1 MSAQDVDMLLV
12 VVLSG
17 VFLFFFFREILREYW
32 RKAGSE
38 NQEKHQNQVRLR

>member
-32 RKAGSE
+32 GKAGNK